1 MACCLIIVLFI
12 RDEMSYDRHHSKADR
27 IYRVTRNFISPDGS
41 VNLHLGHVSPPF
53 GPLLKNDFPDFEKVV
68 RTLQQRVL
76 VSYDENGEEKKAF
89 NETNLFFSEPEIFEV
104 FDIPVVAGSGGK
116 ALTNPFQLL
125 MSEKTATRY
134 FGEEQAIGKAIKVEF
149 QTPEGKELGS
159 MNMEVKAL
167 EPSKKVHWYFTAG
180 PEEWIGT
187 DVIFDLHEEGDYT
200 IVLFGHRN
208 WREEVE
214 FTSHCS
220 MKWAIFL
227 LSLKELVENGKGRP
241 SPDDIKIDNWN

>member
-1 MACCLIIVLFI
+1 MVNINHRVGI
-12 RDEMSYDRHHSKADR
+12 KAP
-27 IYRVTRNFISPDGS
+27 I
-41 VNLHLGHVSPPF
+41 
-53 GPLLKNDFPDFEKVV
+53 EKVYEALATIKGIAGWWT
-68 RTLQQRVL
+68 RATT
-76 VSYDENGEEKKAF
+76 G
-89 NETNLFFSEPEIFEV
+89 TSEV
-104 FDIPVVAGSGGK
+104 GK
-116 ALTNPFQLL
+116 
-125 MSEKTATRY
+125 SIR
-134 FGEEQAIGKAIKVEF
+134 VEF
-149 QTPEGKELGS
+149 HSPEGKELGS

-167 EPSKKVHWYFTAG
+167 EPGKKVHWHFTAG

-187 DVIFDLHEEGDYT
+187 DAIFDLHQEGDYT

-241 SPDDIKIDNWN
+241 SPDDVKIDNWN